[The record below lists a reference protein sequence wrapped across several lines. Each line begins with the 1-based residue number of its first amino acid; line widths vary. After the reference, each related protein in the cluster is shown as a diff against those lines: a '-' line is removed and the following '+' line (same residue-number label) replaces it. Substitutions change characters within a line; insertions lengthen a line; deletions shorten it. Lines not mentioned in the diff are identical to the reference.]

1 MGHITAGPP
10 VALAGACGLLFGVT
24 FADLASG
31 ATRKTRL
38 VVRLAISCGCCGSS
52 CLIAVGATGGW
63 AAAALGASVAF
74 TVANP
79 GREPKL
85 APSASLRAA
94 WRGRLE
100 SPD

>member
-74 TVANP
+74 SVANP
-79 GREPKL
+79 GR
-85 APSASLRAA
+85 
-94 WRGRLE
+94 
-100 SPD
+100 